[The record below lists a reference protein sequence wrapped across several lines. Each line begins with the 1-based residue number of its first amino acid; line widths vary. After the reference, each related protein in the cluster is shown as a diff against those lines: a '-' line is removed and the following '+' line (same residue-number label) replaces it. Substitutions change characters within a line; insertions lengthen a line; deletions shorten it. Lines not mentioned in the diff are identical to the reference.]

1 MTKMIAPH
9 PPELWDVN
17 PQALFVR
24 LLPERFPPE
33 RRNVAARRAL
43 MVRVRSEFRE
53 LPGLSL
59 TLAQASRLLGVSPEA
74 CRRILGV
81 LIQEGTLC
89 LRADGRYVPV
99 AGAGSRA
106 ISA

>member
-1 MTKMIAPH
+1 MTKIVAPH
-9 PPELWDVN
+9 SPDLWDVN
-17 PQALFVR
+17 PEALFVR
-24 LLPERFPPE
+24 LLPERVPPE
-33 RRNVAARRAL
+33 RRNLAARRAL

-74 CRRILGV
+74 CRRILGGLV
-81 LIQEGTLC
+81 QEGAVR

-99 AGAGSRA
+99 AGTASRA
-106 ISA
+106 VSA